1 MERRSLS
8 GFWDEVAVLN
18 TGGLRIF
25 NSLGFI
31 ALVVFLAVLLTS
43 VSLSAPAG
51 RTHTVT
57 EPQKVRVHI
66 TAPAQRPEQHI
77 YR

>member
-1 MERRSLS
+1 MERRSFS

-25 NSLGFI
+25 NSFGFI

-51 RTHTVT
+51 RTHAVT
-57 EPQKVRVHI
+57 ELDQVPAHI
-66 TAPAQRPEQHI
+66 TPSAQRPEQHV